1 MLTLSTYSSPL
12 AAIFDRTGI
21 LLPLAGLSL
30 LALAFIYH
38 DRALG
43 TKPRRAGVH
52 FPPMTLPLLGHT
64 VWKVKK
70 GTDRELHQFLEIT
83 KPSKNGC
90 AQLSILGVGT
100 FFFLS
105 RPEYIEGI
113 QKTYFENFE
122 KGDFFQSRLSDV
134 LGQNGIF
141 VSDGHT
147 WKHARKTASHIFSA
161 AQFRNW
167 VQVVVHQELDSVVS
181 LLNNLTL
188 RGNEAVI
195 TLP

>member
-167 VQVVVHQELDSVVS
+167 VQVVVHQEL
-181 LLNNLTL
+181 
-188 RGNEAVI
+188 
-195 TLP
+195 